1 MSLSQ
6 SLSRSRDPE
15 APELDIFLHMESLIS
30 KGSLAA
36 PPGKSPA
43 PLLQPA
49 VLTHH
54 QNISGSDEF
63 AHSVSCSSTLWTT
76 KDQEEENLVQQCL
89 IQAGY
94 SPTASHTQNLQ
105 THFSENHME
114 ETQSSHTSYDLSDDE
129 PSSPSTISN
138 YYEDERDLMVIDE
151 DRVLLTGAGEIKSAQ
166 NMQKQQQ
173 SKQRLAPKKKKA
185 AAKKRTKTTTED
197 EQTNNTDNLKVGLTP
212 EERRTL
218 MRMPHEQLVAIAA
231 GLAARAERAGA
242 LIL

>member
-1 MSLSQ
+1 
-6 SLSRSRDPE
+6 
-15 APELDIFLHMESLIS
+15 
-30 KGSLAA
+30 
-36 PPGKSPA
+36 
-43 PLLQPA
+43 
-49 VLTHH
+49 
-54 QNISGSDEF
+54 
-63 AHSVSCSSTLWTT
+63 
-76 KDQEEENLVQQCL
+76 
-89 IQAGY
+89 
-94 SPTASHTQNLQ
+94 
-105 THFSENHME
+105 
-114 ETQSSHTSYDLSDDE
+114 
-129 PSSPSTISN
+129 
-138 YYEDERDLMVIDE
+138 MVIDE